1 MVGRFISPTSSPPP
15 PVPSSRQRE
24 VPLNNNFDRQIGV
37 VHISA
42 FDRYLAKL
50 WALPAV
56 SLRDGGEEQE
66 EEEEEK
72 AAAEEEP
79 SPAGLA
85 SRFRLGSTFELPLY
99 PFFPPSFSV
108 GIFLSAQPSP
118 GFLRSL
124 SRLQPRKTPLPFE
137 TSSLLGEQTSF
148 KSLKKRIAIVH
159 DNLLLRGNPR
169 VIPRG
174 IRTWRRE
181 R

>member
-66 EEEEEK
+66 EEEEK

-118 GFLRSL
+118 GF
-124 SRLQPRKTPLPFE
+124 PV
-137 TSSLLGEQTSF
+137 SSEFVTFATAKNSSTVRDLV
-148 KSLKKRIAIVH
+148 AA
-159 DNLLLRGNPR
+159 
-169 VIPRG
+169 
-174 IRTWRRE
+174 RRANFVQKPKE
-181 R
+181 KNRNCTRQSTTTR